1 MIDNSII
8 HSFPGSPYI
17 VKAAVNLR
25 DGDRIRDRYVL
36 CDVDACRRFLAR
48 VYPGIPSRVIVHR
61 EGVES

>member
-1 MIDNSII
+1 MINNAVI

-25 DGDRIRDRYVL
+25 DGDRIRDRFVL
-36 CDVDACRRFLAR
+36 RDVDACRRFLAR

-61 EGVES
+61 EEGES